1 MIVCIY
7 FFQSKRSPPSDPEIR
22 ANYFKSLLLNG
33 LSLFSIYVFDLVL
46 QPLVRDQQKWL
57 HRNVGWFY
65 QALWLF
71 PVVGMSLYLNV
82 SDTFR
87 LSFASI
93 FALQQRAHHFDVS
106 LTLILQSAWSTGLA
120 KRVFTLQHCSRAAAE
135 PPSTYTGIL
144 NSIATSA
151 YRIVMVFTS
160 LVLSFSLRFI
170 PLIGPALGFVFMCWV
185 DA

>member
-1 MIVCIY
+1 M
-7 FFQSKRSPPSDPEIR
+7 
-22 ANYFKSLLLNG
+22 
-33 LSLFSIYVFDLVL
+33 
-46 QPLVRDQQKWL
+46 
-57 HRNVGWFY
+57 
-65 QALWLF
+65 
-71 PVVGMSLYLNV
+71 
-82 SDTFR
+82 
-87 LSFASI
+87 
-93 FALQQRAHHFDVS
+93 FALQQRAHHFDIS

-120 KRVFTLQHCSRAAAE
+120 KRVFTLQHGSRAAEE